1 MTSPSSF
8 DQVRGALSFMS
19 SIGPNDILE
28 LEGEKKSSTSLEN
41 AGIVTLLVSTYF
53 SWKDWYTGTTQKQA
67 EFLNNYVKTEIEQ
80 LDNAL
85 QNDPAIGRDNFAFIE
100 NALESIQKGLLRHR
114 LIESGD
120 TATKKQF
127 AATSSHV
134 HEILHTLRKAA
145 SVSSS
150 PEVVSPTTLPTA
162 SLTLDVKVP
171 VSIDGRQFEIKTN
184 KDIPNRFSALNVVLD
199 AFDNEQ
205 VRSVSSLEIASDKS
219 GEASIALEGLKKF
232 MNFADFDSAYKDL
245 RSEYPGLPEQ
255 SETLT
260 FNDGNDLNVF
270 ICRFFL
276 NELKKEMIAAHPEL
290 SSDEIAVVMANL
302 LPWLSFNAVAFEVL
316 KRATE
321 DGGTYH
327 TRLPKSE
334 TGVGQTQGESLV
346 SILGKE
352 KAIRIKQIQEIEW
365 VDMDTGSIA
374 ARPAYHAEV
383 RIPFDG
389 SKSTFTIDQKL

>member
-1 MTSPSSF
+1 MSTSGF
-8 DQVRGALSFMS
+8 DEVRGALNFMS

-28 LEGEKKSSTSLEN
+28 LEGERKSSPPPEY
-41 AGIVTLLVSTYF
+41 AGVITTLVSTYF

-67 EFLNNYVKTEIEQ
+67 ELLTSYMTTEMGHLESALQSDPTIAKDNFSFIEQ
-80 LDNAL
+80 
-85 QNDPAIGRDNFAFIE
+85 
-100 NALESIQKGLLRHR
+100 ALESIQKGLLRHR

-120 TATKKQF
+120 AATKRQF
-127 AATSSHV
+127 AATSSHI
-134 HEILHTLRKAA
+134 HDILHTLRKTAGVSA
-145 SVSSS
+145 S
-150 PEVVSPTTLPTA
+150 PQLISPTNLPIEN
-162 SLTLDVKVP
+162 LTLGMKIP
-171 VSIDGRQFEIKTN
+171 VSIDGRLFDIETN

-205 VRSVSSLEIASDKS
+205 VRSVSSLEITNDKS
-219 GEASIALEGLKKF
+219 GKASIALEGLKKF
-232 MNFADFDSAYKDL
+232 MNFVDFDSAYKDL
-245 RSEYPGLPEQ
+245 RSEYPNLPEQ

-260 FNDGNDLNVF
+260 FNDDNDLNVF

-276 NELKKEMIAAHPEL
+276 NELKKEMIAVHPEL
-290 SSDEIAVVMANL
+290 SSDEIAAVMANL

-321 DGGTYH
+321 DGGAYH

-346 SILGKE
+346 SVLGKE

-365 VDMDTGSIA
+365 FDLDTNSVA
-374 ARPAYHAEV
+374 ARPTYHAEV

-389 SKSTFTIDQKL
+389 STSTFTIDQKL

>member
-1 MTSPSSF
+1 MSTSGF
-8 DQVRGALSFMS
+8 DEVRGALNFMS

-28 LEGEKKSSTSLEN
+28 LEGERKSSPAPEY
-41 AGIVTLLVSTYF
+41 AGVITTLVSTYF

-67 EFLNNYVKTEIEQ
+67 ELLTSYVTAEMDQ
-80 LDNAL
+80 LESAL
-85 QNDPAIGRDNFAFIE
+85 QSDPTIAKDNFSFIE
-100 NALESIQKGLLRHR
+100 HALESIQKGILRHR

-120 TATKKQF
+120 AATKRQF

-134 HEILHTLRKAA
+134 HEILHTLRKTAGT
-145 SVSSS
+145 SSS
-150 PEVVSPTTLPTA
+150 PKLISPTNLA
-162 SLTLDVKVP
+162 IENLTLGMKIP
-171 VSIDGRQFEIKTN
+171 VSIDGKLFDIETN

-199 AFDNEQ
+199 AFDDEQ

-219 GEASIALEGLKKF
+219 GKASIALEGLKKF
-232 MNFADFDSAYKDL
+232 MNFVDFDSAYNDL
-245 RSEYPGLPEQ
+245 RSEYPNLPEQ

-260 FNDGNDLNVF
+260 FNDDKDLNGF

-276 NELKKEMIAAHPEL
+276 NELKKEMIAVHPEL
-290 SSDEIAVVMANL
+290 SSDEIAAIMANT

-316 KRATE
+316 KRASE

-334 TGVGQTQGESLV
+334 TEEGQTQGESLV
-346 SILGKE
+346 SVLGKE
-352 KAIRIKQIQEIEW
+352 KAIRIKQIQQIEW
-365 VDMDTGSIA
+365 VDMDTSGIA
-374 ARPAYHAEV
+374 ASPTYHAEV

-389 SKSTFTIDQKL
+389 STSTFTIDQKL